1 MFFIIHYATLSTSE
15 IKSKTKLHWLVSN
28 VKFNTQKRIEPGKN
42 GDKDRK
48 ASCKLMNNDTRFV
61 SNRKDYLKWTSKL
74 SYVSQKV
81 FDNNLVGIRKSKV
94 TLTLNKPAYVGIC
107 ILDLTETL
115 MYEFHYDYIK
125 NKYDNNSGLL
135 LTDTDSLMHEIK
147 TKTVYEDFSKGKE
160 MFDFIQLSQNI
171 IMIQTN

>member
-1 MFFIIHYATLSTSE
+1 MFFIIHYTTLSTSE
-15 IKSKTKLHWLVSN
+15 IKYKTKLHWLVSN

-48 ASCKLMNNDTRFV
+48 PSYKLMNNDTRFV

-107 ILDLTETL
+107 ILDLTEAL

-160 MFDFIQLSQNI
+160 MFDFIQLNQNI
-171 IMIQTN
+171 ITIQTN